1 MISKRVGPSQY
12 TYNLL
17 LKCTRECGLGDE
29 FETRKTIGQIIDDPH
44 LLSAGSK
51 LEESNTLEKDAS
63 CTTLVS
69 TGDDNDELPILENR
83 PNLLDIKPY
92 FGNIVAISEIK
103 SPEER

>member
-1 MISKRVGPSQY
+1 MISKRVHPSQY

-44 LLSAGSK
+44 LLSIESK
-51 LEESNTLEKDAS
+51 LEESNILEKDNN
-63 CTTLVS
+63 TLLIS
-69 TGDDNDELPILENR
+69 NGDENKLSLTENR
-83 PNLLDIKPY
+83 PNLLDVKPN
-92 FGNIVAISEIK
+92 FGNIISISEIK

>member
-44 LLSAGSK
+44 LLTTESK
-51 LEESNTLEKDAS
+51 FEESNTLEKS
-63 CTTLVS
+63 TPCTTLISNDYEDKVS
-69 TGDDNDELPILENR
+69 VIENR

-92 FGNIVAISEIK
+92 FGNIVGISEIK
-103 SPEER
+103 SSEER